1 MEIYV
6 KSVLF
11 LFPCHRHRRRRRRFS
26 LLRFTVF
33 TIQHNSARLLFDYSH
48 VLSGCSKRTRVA
60 ISSSHSYRWMKIRRF
75 FSLQLFSSGK
85 RSFDECT
92 TQDSSKN
99 GKCNKNK
106 REALNTEWR
115 KSEWKNAR
123 RNIHNW
129 LSRSFNDS
137 VGGAMGA
144 KLKKKHTTNKRTR
157 RMNEKCVYTERTKP
171 ETMDKNAA
179 LRTRQI
185 WNNTKDTHT
194 RWIGKFMR
202 MK

>member
-1 MEIYV
+1 MWRVFYFC
-6 KSVLF
+6 F
-11 LFPCHRHRRRRRRFS
+11 LVIVIVIAVDVFPYCASLSLRFNTIQQGSCLIIAMFS
-26 LLRFTVF
+26 LAVQSERELRF
-33 TIQHNSARLLFDYSH
+33 HLLIHTDGWRF
-48 VLSGCSKRTRVA
+48 A
-60 ISSSHSYRWMKIRRF
+60 AF

-123 RNIHNW
+123 KNIHNW

-171 ETMDKNAA
+171 ETMGKNAA